1 MRWLLA
7 ALVLLAGCQRAPAP
21 LAHEAYLWQRLW
33 TPAVARA
40 MDDAPV
46 SGWRVLALQVVGE
59 QLRPA
64 GPDLAV
70 LAARAAPVR
79 LVVRIEGSRLPI
91 AVDTLTQALTP
102 LLARWQAAGVRLVGI
117 EIDHDCASAALAD
130 YARWLGDLRGRL
142 PAALPLS
149 ITALPSWLD
158 SPALADV
165 LAAVDHSVLQ
175 VHAVQRPQQ
184 GLFDPDRALDWIRA
198 WERRSPQA
206 YWVALPAYGVRVH
219 TDAAGAL
226 LAVDAETALDRTGP
240 AGVELRADPVALAR
254 LLAALNADPPQR
266 LRGILWFRLP
276 LPGDRRAL
284 SSASWRA
291 LVEGQPLRADWRVRS
306 QTQNPGSSDLWLHNA
321 GNLDAPPPP
330 VELPV
335 HCPYADALPPYRL
348 QAGTPL
354 ILQPEAG
361 AWLRSGRALRIGW
374 ARCAAALPSEWT
386 LPR

>member
-7 ALVLLAGCQRAPAP
+7 ALVLLAGCQRAPVP

-46 SGWRVLALQVVGE
+46 GGWRVLALQVVGD

-64 GPDLAV
+64 APDLAV
-70 LAARAAPVR
+70 LAARAAPMR

-91 AVDTLTQALTP
+91 AVEALTQALAP
-102 LLARWQAAGVRLVGI
+102 LLTRWQAAGVHLVGI

-130 YARWLGDLRGRL
+130 YAHWLVELRGHL
-142 PAALPLS
+142 PGALPLS

-158 SPALADV
+158 SPALAEV

-184 GLFDPDRALDWIRA
+184 GLFDSERALDWIRA
-198 WERRSPQA
+198 WEQRSPRP
-206 YWVALPAYGVRVH
+206 YWVALPAYGVRVR

-226 LAVDAETALDRTGP
+226 LGVDAEGALDRTGP
-240 AGVELRADPVALAR
+240 AGVELRADPLALAH
-254 LLAALNADPPQR
+254 LLAALAADPPQR

-276 LPGDRRAL
+276 LPGDRRTL

-306 QTQNPGSSDLWLHNA
+306 RAQTQGSVDLWLHNA

-335 HCPYADALPPYRL
+335 HCSYADALPPYRL
-348 QAGTPL
+348 RAGTPL
-354 ILQPEAG
+354 VLQPDAA
-361 AWLRSGRALRIGW
+361 AWLRSGRQLQIGW

-386 LPR
+386 LP